1 MTNVAS
7 YYLLCTVF
15 PVEVRFIVGYL
26 RISLF
31 HLQWDRKENRIN
43 FFTLFLGITT
53 VMLSLY
59 YNFHVAFCET
69 DHSQE
74 ENREMFF
81 LQMENICLILS
92 TALSCESITFYQLLP
107 PQPPSQKFP
116 SSGDQMVNTA

>member
-1 MTNVAS
+1 MK
-7 YYLLCTVF
+7 
-15 PVEVRFIVGYL
+15 FIVGYP
-26 RISLF
+26 RIPLF
-31 HLQWDRKENRIN
+31 HLHWDRKENRIN
-43 FFTLFLGITT
+43 FTLFLGITT

-59 YNFHVAFCET
+59 YNFHVASSET

-107 PQPPSQKFP
+107 PQPPS
-116 SSGDQMVNTA
+116 